1 MSNIESW
8 IGIQGISWI
17 SVLKFPVNLGS
28 HYKIVPTEGYLA
40 WEYNP
45 LRNYRLN
52 ENMYEKDGKYYT
64 IKEVENDL
72 ISLNPNF
79 TFTVPDSPL
88 QIQNFNWI
96 IEDYNAEHSENTNFV
111 QIPRLDEKDKGKPL
125 TEELLSIL
133 FGETIIN
140 KFKQYSLREAG
151 ELVDFITNELS
162 FSIEHPVNILP
173 QYSYDGS
180 VNLILNDG
188 LNIPRLINSR
198 FTVTGRNTYKII
210 DRKGDNDTNI
220 YDQGDQFDVDTS
232 LFKNV
237 NKIPKLEYLGT
248 SNGNMK
254 VGNYHFYFKY
264 SDADGNESD
273 WVAESGLVSVF
284 IGSSPY
290 SVNTGI
296 RDENSIKS
304 VRFNLSNI
312 DIGYSFVKVYYTRYS
327 ADVDSNL
334 VVSAKRIDKNFLI
347 NNSGTCNIL
356 ITGDE
361 NETEV
366 TLEEINSS
374 FDVIQNAQT
383 QCTAAN
389 RLFMANIHKSKIEY
403 DLLSKLSLCFCPHKS
418 ESVYEVFNDGI
429 DETYNI
435 RSRSDGYYD
444 SQFIYDK
451 TGYWP
456 GELYRLGV
464 VYILKDGSLSPVFN
478 IRGATNIS
486 NDIRYAVEDQ
496 FAGNNSLIK
505 TFDDILASIDYS
517 EEDFRI
523 VGGKA
528 ENENAKGVIQ
538 LSASS
543 DSSTPFPILGIN
555 IKANHQVINE
565 LKKYCKGFFFVRQKR
580 MPLTLCQ
587 GIVIGLDKESRTP
600 TVPVYQDIIDNVN
613 YNNSFVETSDVND
626 INFLSEG
633 FLGRYYFSVDKKA
646 IGTGKKLLKVL
657 GVVAILAVAAVA
669 TVFTCG
675 VGGAVIGAGLAGAL
689 AAGGAT
695 VAGALGVIGISALG
709 ATAVGA
715 TIVGIS
721 DGKKI
726 ARQNRNKTVAKAIKG
741 RHEPIPE
748 GYERKENSES
758 RILTQDLAERYIITE
773 PAKNSS
779 EAVII
784 PDYQVNQPYYN
795 QFFTGDDFTVKLTY
809 EQPSTNFLND
819 GYFRSNYRHIYVD
832 SYISQS
838 DDRSYNVKLVGV
850 PDGCPIKM
858 IGEHKYCA
866 RAGYPEEAYKYE
878 FQGVEYTDSINKQDN
893 SDIVRG
899 NYGSFVG
906 MHNYTG
912 HACDQINI
920 MIPGYQE
927 NKLFQYVQLR
937 MQDTSAFYAI
947 SDRIDINSLNK
958 QNTTLQQAEQQTD
971 VDFNEVYYRGDC
983 YICQYTHRIIRNFND
998 PSAPYNDKIV
1008 DEKTWKDNYKPDK
1021 PEKYQEINLGD
1032 VNAVQLGLWLTFQLR
1047 SSYNLN
1053 IRTIDKSHVD
1063 EYLMCG
1069 NHRSFYPH
1077 YGQLASGS
1085 QKIPDSDQ
1093 YNKGFTKSVSEKY
1106 YFEVPDVP
1114 YIKQEF
1120 QNRIVFSDIHINDA
1134 YKNGFRVLRTMNHK
1148 DYPMTYGSIT
1158 KLIELKNALLI
1169 IFEHGI
1175 GMVSINN
1182 SAEHSSQI
1190 LSDLNIISDTY
1201 GSQWKDS
1208 VIKTPSGVY
1217 GVDTVAKKIW
1227 RVKEGQI
1234 ELISDMKV
1242 QEFLNQNISLSEREL
1257 TPIIGVRN
1265 VKTFYNAFKHDVMFT
1280 FYDNL
1285 YGTHEKSWNLC
1296 WNELLGIF
1304 TTFYSWIPSEMQ
1316 NIDNIPFSFD
1326 RNTVKAIGKLGVSDH
1341 GNDYSDGVTLSNN
1354 VLEVK
1359 HEEPKKQQV
1368 GDQEYIEYV
1377 KATFQVKN
1385 KNLHMT
1391 YLNKQGKEC
1400 EYEFLTR
1407 EEFENL
1413 GITISDDLKCLN
1425 EITTLEQFIG
1435 FLHLDKRSLPD
1446 GKSRYRI
1453 KYELLRDNQGNH
1465 KIFEIKEVNLAV
1477 KPVHD
1482 LYSTNTDAK
1491 INYVTAYY
1499 LTLKENYYPEDLLSE
1514 IYYRNVAGHSYADD
1528 SVNKVGPKQVFR
1540 TYNKNKILDSHI
1552 LNKEV
1557 LNRLLLEYGPEWPV
1571 GNDTTFDPDNPNFDN
1586 IRPTAHF
1593 CGYLGEINVDNMP
1606 DISGTTVDTTSRYHG
1621 IRVSQHWL
1629 LEASGEHIIRTDL
1642 PIFKDKSGKRLMLP
1656 KDKQINS
1663 DKIVR
1668 YLNIKATV
1676 LIEESSISSKNAAQ
1690 DAYYKQF
1697 ANGNADVCLIDA
1709 GYFES
1714 QVAVTTDFNLSLLS
1728 GDFWKH
1734 GQAGIMDITDKI
1746 YPTYWY
1752 GQQHPFEFECVVV
1765 DDPSVHKIF
1774 TNLELVANKV
1784 KPESFHYEVVGDVYD
1799 FADDKPTMYF
1809 RQEAL
1814 KALYQYNGYNIEYN
1828 PNFLEIEPK
1837 QHNRS
1842 ADLPKYYSR
1851 WDTINDIYDSY
1862 KRFAAPSGFNYDH
1875 LAGAEIVYYPTRN
1888 EFRVWNHVEAIDADA
1903 KVMDKKKGMEVE
1915 TSIIKANCR
1924 YLEDKWLVTV
1934 NPIIVTYKNEVDK
1947 VRASQEGKSLFS
1959 KDAYG
1964 VYTYSTW
1971 AESEKNNKVK
1981 LPLINIMGTKLEEKL
1996 NTAIEFP
2003 EGENGKDNA
2012 LYGLYKLDAWKQGDW
2027 RPIDPTKNKD
2037 RRETD
2042 VRGKFMKVRIRYS
2055 GEELAIIDFLNTIYQ
2070 ISFA

>member
-1 MSNIESW
+1 MSTIESW
-8 IGIQGISWI
+8 TGIQGVSWI
-17 SVLKFPVNLGS
+17 PVLNTPVNLGS
-28 HYKIVPTEGYLA
+28 NYKIVPTEGYLA

-52 ENMYEKDGKYYT
+52 ENMYEKDGKYLTKKQLYIENNIT
-64 IKEVENDL
+64 DDDEIKY
-72 ISLNPNF
+72 
-79 TFTVPDSPL
+79 L
-88 QIQNFNWI
+88 QNLTTLKNLKNKEKF
-96 IEDYNAEHSENTNFV
+96 
-111 QIPRLDEKDKGKPL
+111 IP
-125 TEELLSIL
+125 EELTQEDQQQLEEL
-133 FGETIIN
+133 QKQIN
-140 KFKQYSLREAG
+140 NFESVFNDYTLKEAG
-151 ELVDFITNELS
+151 ELVDFITHELS
-162 FSIEHPVNILP
+162 FNLEHPVEILP

-220 YDQGDQFDVDTS
+220 YDQGEQFDVDTS

-248 SNGNMK
+248 ANGNLK

-264 SDADGNESD
+264 ADADGNESD

-290 SVNTGI
+290 AVNTGI

-304 VRFNLSNI
+304 VKFNLSNI

-327 ADVDSNL
+327 ADVDGNL

-347 NNSGTCNIL
+347 NSSGTCSLL

-361 NETEV
+361 LETEV
-366 TLEEINSS
+366 TIEEINSS

-403 DLLSKLSLCFCPHKS
+403 DLLSKLSLCFCPYKT
-418 ESVYEVFNDGI
+418 ESVYELFNDGI
-429 DETYNI
+429 DETYSI
-435 RSRSDGYYD
+435 RSKSDGYYD

-456 GELYRLGV
+456 GELYRIGI

-478 IRGATNIS
+478 IRGATNIPS
-486 NDIRYAVEDQ
+486 FPTLKSPSTKEEYLTYHENFTYKVDSDFNTYKEVNGKYINAYDFSE
-496 FAGNNSLIK
+496 
-505 TFDDILASIDYS
+505 ILSSIDYS
-517 EEDFRI
+517 ESDFRI

-528 ENENAKGVIQ
+528 DNENAKGVIQ
-538 LSASS
+538 LSSES
-543 DSSTPFPILGIN
+543 NLQSPFPILGIN
-555 IKANHQVINE
+555 IRANNQVITE

-587 GIVIGLDKESRTP
+587 GIMIGLDKKSRTP
-600 TVPVYQDIIDNVN
+600 TVPVYNDVIKSMNLT
-613 YNNSFVETSDVND
+613 NSFVETSDIND

-633 FLGRYYFSVDKKA
+633 FLGRYYFKVSKKP
-646 IGTGKKLLKVL
+646 INTGKKLWKIL
-657 GVVAILAVAAVA
+657 GVVAVLAVAAVA

-675 VGGAVIGAGLAGAL
+675 AAGVALGVGLAGVLTATATTAVVAGV
-689 AAGGAT
+689 AAVGVFAISAT
-695 VAGALGVIGISALG
+695 VVA
-709 ATAVGA
+709 
-715 TIVGIS
+715 IS
-721 DGKKI
+721 DGQQR
-726 ARQNRNKTVAKAIKG
+726 ARQKRNKAAAQAIKG

-748 GYERKENSES
+748 GYERKEKNES
-758 RILTQDLAERYIITE
+758 RILTQDLDERYIITE
-773 PAKNSS
+773 PAKNTS
-779 EAVII
+779 EALIV

-795 QFFTGDDFTVKLTY
+795 QFFTGDDFTLKLLN
-809 EQPSTNFLND
+809 EQPSTNFLYD
-819 GYFRSNYRHIYVD
+819 GYFKSKYRHIYVEN
-832 SYISQS
+832 YITQN
-838 DDRSYNVKLVGV
+838 DNRSYKVKLVGV

-858 IGEHKYCA
+858 IGDYKYRA

-878 FQGVEYTDSINKQDN
+878 FIGIEYSDSTNQKDN

-899 NYGSFVG
+899 NYGSYVG
-906 MHNYTG
+906 VHNYTG
-912 HACDQINI
+912 HACDQVSI

-927 NKLFQYVQLR
+927 NQLFQYVQLR

-947 SDRIDINSLNK
+947 SDRIDINTLN
-958 QNTTLQQAEQQTD
+958 NTTTTLKQAEQQSEP
-971 VDFNEVYYRGDC
+971 DFNEIYYRGDC
-983 YICQYTHRIIRNFND
+983 YICQYTHRLIRNFND
-998 PSAPYNDKIV
+998 PSAPYNDVIV
-1008 DEKTWKDNYKPDK
+1008 DKKTWKDNYKPDST
-1021 PEKYQEINLGD
+1021 EKYQQINLGD

-1069 NHRSFYPH
+1069 NYRSFYPN

-1093 YNKGFTKSVSEKY
+1093 YNKGFSKSVSEKY

-1169 IFEHGI
+1169 IFEHGVGI
-1175 GMVSINN
+1175 VSINN
-1182 SAEHSSQI
+1182 SAEHSSQV

-1208 VIKTPSGVY
+1208 IIKTPSGVY
-1217 GVDTVAKKIW
+1217 GVDTIAKKIW

-1285 YGTHEKSWNLC
+1285 YGTHEKAWNLC

-1326 RNTVKAIGKLGVSDH
+1326 RDTVKAIGKIGISDH
-1341 GNDYSDGVTLSNN
+1341 GNDYSSGVTLSNN
-1354 VLEVK
+1354 VLYIEHKDPIINQETGESTYVKSVFSVK
-1359 HEEPKKQQV
+1359 HK
-1368 GDQEYIEYV
+1368 D
-1377 KATFQVKN
+1377 
-1385 KNLHMT
+1385 LHIT
-1391 YLNKQGKEC
+1391 YLDKYGKEC

-1407 EEFENL
+1407 DEFAKIGINL
-1413 GITISDDLKCLN
+1413 DLNTPCL
-1425 EITTLEQFIG
+1425 EDIVKQSQFIG
-1435 FLHLDKRSLPD
+1435 FLHLDKRTLPE

-1453 KYELLRDNQGNH
+1453 KYDLLRDNQGNH
-1465 KIFEIKEVNLAV
+1465 KLFKINEVTLPV
-1477 KPVHD
+1477 KPIHD
-1482 LYSTNTDAK
+1482 LFSDPTDPK
-1491 INYVTAYY
+1491 ISNVTVYY
-1499 LTLKENYYPEDLLSE
+1499 LSLKEDQYPEDLLSE
-1514 IYYRNVAGHSYADD
+1514 LYYRNINGTSSADD
-1528 SVNKVGPKQVFR
+1528 SASKATPLPTLRDLESGKEFDSYKVR
-1540 TYNKNKILDSHI
+1540 
-1552 LNKEV
+1552 
-1557 LNRLLLEYGPEWPV
+1557 
-1571 GNDTTFDPDNPNFDN
+1571 
-1586 IRPTAHF
+1586 
-1593 CGYLGEINVDNMP
+1593 IN
-1606 DISGTTVDTTSRYHG
+1606 
-1621 IRVSQHWL
+1621 
-1629 LEASGEHIIRTDL
+1629 L

-1656 KDKQINS
+1656 KELQINP

-1668 YLNIKATV
+1668 YLNIKASV
-1676 LIEESSISSKNAAQ
+1676 LIEQSSVSSKNPAQ

-1697 ANGNADVCLIDA
+1697 ANGDFDVCLIDA

-1714 QVAVTTDFNLSLLS
+1714 QVALTTSFNLSLLS
-1728 GDFWKH
+1728 TDFWKH

-1752 GQQHPFEFECVVV
+1752 GKQHPFEFECVVV
-1765 DDPSVHKIF
+1765 DNPSVHKIF

-1814 KALYQYNGYNIEYN
+1814 KALYQYNGYDIDYN
-1828 PNFLEIEPK
+1828 PNFLEVEPK

-1851 WDTINDIYDSY
+1851 WDTVNEIYDSY
-1862 KRFAAPSGFNYDH
+1862 KRFSAPIGFNYDH

-1888 EFRVWNHVEAIDADA
+1888 EFRVWNHAEAIDVDS
-1903 KVMDKKKGMEVE
+1903 KVRDKRGMEVE

-1924 YLEDKWLVTV
+1924 YLEDKWLVSI
-1934 NPIIVTYKNEVDK
+1934 NPIIVTYKNEFNK
-1947 VRASQEGKSLFS
+1947 ERAANEGKSIFYKDEFEVYKYSDWAGSFNKPNS
-1959 KDAYG
+1959 K
-1964 VYTYSTW
+1964 V
-1971 AESEKNNKVK
+1971 
-1981 LPLINIMGTKLEEKL
+1981 LPPINISETKLEEKL
-1996 NTAIEFP
+1996 QGNIEFP
-2003 EGENGKDNA
+2003 NGDYGRDSA
-2012 LYGLYKLDAWKQGDW
+2012 LYQLYNLDEWDKGGWK
-2027 RPIDPTKNKD
+2027 PINPTKNKD